1 MGIGLFD
8 ILGPITVGPSSS
20 HTAGAVRLG
29 LVCRRLLGS
38 DVKQA
43 KITFYGSFAETYKGH
58 GTEKAVIGGLLGFL
72 PDNEKIRESL
82 ALAEFR
88 GLQYQIF
95 TAEDLRLHP
104 NTVLIEA
111 ASKERNL
118 RMMGASVGGGAVCV
132 TEINGM
138 EVEASFE
145 EDTVIL
151 FHRDAPGV
159 LAGIAHVL
167 TSCGYNI
174 GNLRLSRTR
183 REGDVI
189 TVVETDVPVD
199 EETLE
204 RLLEVESVSDAIMI
218 PRF

>member
-1 MGIGLFD
+1 M
-8 ILGPITVGPSSS
+8 
-20 HTAGAVRLG
+20 
-29 LVCRRLLGS
+29 
-38 DVKQA
+38 
-43 KITFYGSFAETYKGH
+43 
-58 GTEKAVIGGLLGFL
+58 
-72 PDNEKIRESL
+72 
-82 ALAEFR
+82 
-88 GLQYQIF
+88 
-95 TAEDLRLHP
+95 
-104 NTVLIEA
+104 
-111 ASKERNL
+111 
-118 RMMGASVGGGAVCV
+118 
-132 TEINGM
+132 
-138 EVEASFE
+138 
-145 EDTVIL
+145 IL

-199 EETLE
+199 GETIE

>member
-29 LVCRRLLGS
+29 LVCRRLLDS

-43 KITFYGSFAETYKGH
+43 TITFFGSFAETYKGH

-82 ALAEFR
+82 ALADFR
-88 GLQYQIF
+88 GLQYQIL
-95 TAEDLRLHP
+95 TGSDPRLHP

-111 ASKERNL
+111 ASRDKKV
-118 RMMGASVGGGAVCV
+118 RMMGASVGGGAIRV
-132 TEINGM
+132 TEINGL

-199 EETLE
+199 GETIE